1 MHMKFVTSKDGK
13 KQDVVQ
19 KPANTPL
26 PHIQD
31 METVVLFADISGF
44 TNISEA
50 CASMGI
56 RGNEE
61 LAFCINRYMEGMV
74 KNLVK
79 FGGDI
84 IKFVGDA
91 MIVMWP
97 RTHWNQEDVDTNEH
111 DEKVNVIRKA
121 IQCAM
126 DIQKELNNKKI
137 MANVTNLSV
146 KIGIGFGKC
155 ALLYVGGV
163 FDRSEFFTVGSA
175 LTYALKSEEQA
186 TSGGQIIVSE
196 TAFKHVKH
204 QFYEG
209 EEIISDENKKFY
221 RVTKVITGVRGRA
234 DAVLLKS

>member
-1 MHMKFVTSKDGK
+1 
-13 KQDVVQ
+13 
-19 KPANTPL
+19 
-26 PHIQD
+26 
-31 METVVLFADISGF
+31 VLFADISGF

-50 CASMGI
+50 CAVHGI

-74 KNLVK
+74 KNLAK

-97 RTHWNQEDVDTNEH
+97 RQGYNKNDPEMNDEE
-111 DEKVNVIRKA
+111 EKVKIVRKA
-121 IQCAM
+121 IQCAW

-146 KIGIGFGKC
+146 KIGIAFGKC

-163 FDRSEFFTVGSA
+163 FDRSEFFTVGPA
-175 LTYALKSEEQA
+175 LTSALKSEEQA
-186 TSGGQIIVSE
+186 TAGGQIIVSE
-196 TAFKHVKH
+196 TAFKYVKSM
-204 QFYEG
+204 FYDG
-209 EEIISDENKKFY
+209 IEIISDEKKKFY
-221 RVTKVITGVRGRA
+221 RITKVREGI
-234 DAVLLKS
+234 